1 MRGTVTDTPPQ
12 LPRPVEPD
20 DVAYPTADQPAPR
33 PRPSDADA
41 AALLADLAR
50 RVASSLD
57 LQQTLQ
63 LVVQAVVDQLGFG
76 GALVNMVRPG
86 DLCEVVAVAGP
97 EEAGASLLGT
107 RAPMDTWRAL
117 LASCEPWGELRFLDH
132 RKDQRVARS
141 IAGWIP
147 PTEPGDEPDAWHPDN
162 ILLAPLYAPGG
173 TLIGVLSV
181 DMPLG
186 GRTPDAQRRQLLEQ
200 FAVHAALAIE
210 HSRVHTLI
218 ADSEQLFRAMFDR
231 SPIAIALLTTDDRI
245 TRVNAACEQLL
256 GRDAAEL
263 LGRTASELSRP
274 EAAPHRRTGDS
285 AASPRE
291 QYEIHFHRPDGSEV
305 WGRVNS
311 TLLATE
317 ASEGPSLVLTQIE
330 DITLLRSMQARFA
343 YAATHDQLT
352 GLPNRALVL
361 ERLAAAM
368 TGARRGGGRVAVLFC
383 DLDHFKDINDTLGHA
398 AGDQLLTEIGCRLRR
413 AAREQD
419 TVGRFGGDEFV
430 IICYPVTGPAQVAG
444 MTTRL
449 MRAVREPLT
458 LAGEPV
464 VPSMSVGVALSA
476 PPDNPDSA
484 LAHADRAL
492 YAAKAAGR
500 GRWRLAT
507 AQTGRSRSK
516 AVGHGPK
523 ADG

>member
-1 MRGTVTDTPPQ
+1 VTDTAPQ
-12 LPRPVEPD
+12 LPS
-20 DVAYPTADQPAPR
+20 PA
-33 PRPSDADA
+33 SDAHA
-41 AALLADLAR
+41 ARLLADLAR

-76 GALVNMVRPG
+76 VALVNMVRPG
-86 DLCEVVAVAGP
+86 DLCEVVAVAGS

-107 RAPMDTWRAL
+107 RAPTDTWRAL

-132 RKDQRVARS
+132 RQDQRVARS
-141 IAGWIP
+141 IASWVP
-147 PTEPGDEPDAWHPDN
+147 PIEPSDAPDAWHPEDL
-162 ILLAPLYAPGG
+162 LLAPLYAPGG
-173 TLIGVLSV
+173 ALIGVLSV
-181 DMPLG
+181 DLPIG
-186 GRTPDAQRRQLLEQ
+186 GRAPDTHRRQLLEQ

-210 HSRVHTLI
+210 HSRVHTLM

-256 GRDAAEL
+256 GRDAAGL
-263 LGRTASELSRP
+263 LGRKATELSRP
-274 EAAPHRRTGDS
+274 DAGPCRRADDTATSPH
-285 AASPRE
+285 E
-291 QYEIHFHRPDGSEV
+291 QYEIHFTRPDGSEV

-311 TLLATE
+311 TLLATKDG
-317 ASEGPSLVLTQIE
+317 AGPNLVLTQIE
-330 DITLLRSMQARFA
+330 DITLLRGMQARFA

-352 GLPNRALVL
+352 GLPNRTLVV
-361 ERLAAAM
+361 ERLTAAMAAA
-368 TGARRGGGRVAVLFC
+368 RHRGERVAVLFC

-398 AGDQLLTEIGCRLRR
+398 AGDQMLTEIGYRLRR
-413 AAREQD
+413 TAREQD

-430 IICYPVTGPAQVAG
+430 VICYPVHGPAEVAG
-444 MTTRL
+444 MATRL

-476 PPDNPDSA
+476 APDSA
-484 LAHADRAL
+484 DATLAHADRAL

-500 GRWRLAT
+500 GRWRLA
-507 AQTGRSRSK
+507 
-516 AVGHGPK
+516 AVQSG
-523 ADG
+523 